1 VVVAFR
7 LELIEFL
14 VEVFSLSSRRRIGAV
29 RRAHL
34 LSKWEWGK
42 RRGEDVVLKA
52 PVNFCWRLIVMY
64 LDSAEVLMPRG
75 VEGGVFLT

>member
-1 VVVAFR
+1 M
-7 LELIEFL
+7 I
-14 VEVFSLSSRRRIGAV
+14 EVFSLSSRRRSGTA

-34 LSKWEWGK
+34 LSEWEWGK

-52 PVNFCWRLIVMY
+52 PVKFCWRLIV
-64 LDSAEVLMPRG
+64 DSAEVLMPRG